1 MTVQIQGAEISSVL
15 LSQPCLVI
23 QYLQRTGKVCSR
35 TCLEKA
41 DDEFQADT
49 TDDHN
54 AVTG

>member
-41 DDEFQADT
+41 NDEFQADT